1 MCVGAL
7 WCMCMCVCV
16 CVCEHVCVIYAC
28 VCVHVC
34 VCGGVVCAVRV
45 RESVYVVS
53 MYEAC
58 V

>member
-28 VCVHVC
+28 VCVRVCMWGGGMCSACEREC
-34 VCGGVVCAVRV
+34 VCGQ
-45 RESVYVVS
+45 YV
-53 MYEAC
+53 
-58 V
+58 